1 MADCNETIRELDA
14 YLDGELTDELRGHI
28 HTPLTDCMD
37 CLQAFDFHAEL
48 KAAIRRKCSN
58 DEVPPGL
65 LAKIE
70 SCFDTDFDGDGVIGE
85 PEQA

>member
-28 HTPLTDCMD
+28 HTHLTDCMD

-48 KAAIRRKCSN
+48 KAVIRRKCSN

-70 SCFDTDFDGDGVIGE
+70 SCFDTDFDGDGVVGE